1 MQKISTFLWFD
12 NNLEEAIEF
21 YTSVFKNSKIVN
33 ISKTPGADGG
43 KAFAATFEIE
53 GQEFLALNGGPGH
66 PFTDAI
72 SMFVKCETQAEIDY
86 YWDKLTADGGSP
98 VACGWLKDKYGLSWQ
113 IVPNMIMSTLLG
125 DPDREK
131 ANRVMQA
138 LMRMVK
144 LDIAGLEAAYAGE

>member
-12 NNLEEAIEF
+12 NNLEEAVEF
-21 YTSVFKNSKIVN
+21 YASVFKNSKIVS
-33 ISKTPGADGG
+33 ISKAPGDGG

-72 SMFVKCETQAEIDY
+72 SLFVKCETQEEIDY
-86 YWDKLTADGGSP
+86 YWDKLTADGGKA

-113 IVPNMIMSTLLG
+113 IVPNLVMSKLLG
-125 DPDREK
+125 APDRVK
-131 ANRVMQA
+131 AQRVMHA
-138 LMRMVK
+138 LVKMVK
-144 LDIAGLEAAYAGE
+144 LDIAGLQAAYDEE